1 MQLSSD
7 HLRMMLL
14 WELGLRKLA
23 KMLILGLPLLL
34 WVINHPLFLIQ
45 ESQLFSQPWWIYSR
59 LTSYLA
65 NRVKFQTLHDSWHR
79 MPATRISCQGRVI
92 CWTFRTKMP
101 TFSEFPVFLFRALTL
116 YTLSNS
122 VLRKIGGASF
132 GVQWLRITCQCRGH
146 QFDPWSRKVP
156 HAIGRLSP
164 WATATEAQTPRA
176 HALQQE
182 KPRKGETHT
191 PQLEGGPHSLQ
202 TEKAKKTQHS
212 QKLKNKTLKKMYW
225 LIFGWV
231 GFPCFSAAFSSCGEW
246 GLLFP
251 VLPGLLTAM
260 DSLVSEHRL

>member
-79 MPATRISCQGRVI
+79 MPATRMSCQGRVI

-132 GVQWLRITCQCRGH
+132 GVQWLRIACQCRGH
-146 QFDPWSRKVP
+146 QFDPWSRKIP
-156 HAIGRLSP
+156 HALGQLSP
-164 WATATEAQTPRA
+164 CAITPQVHMPRA
-176 HALQQE
+176 CSRQQE
-182 KPRKGETHT
+182 KP
-191 PQLEGGPHSLQ
+191 PQWEARAPQ
-202 TEKAKKTQHS
+202 WRVAPA
-212 QKLKNKTLKKMYW
+212 
-225 LIFGWV
+225 
-231 GFPCFSAAFSSCGEW
+231 PCI
-246 GLLFP
+246 
-251 VLPGLLTAM
+251 
-260 DSLVSEHRL
+260 

>member
-45 ESQLFSQPWWIYSR
+45 ESQLFSQPRWIYSR

-132 GVQWLRITCQCRGH
+132 GVQWLRIACQCTGH
-146 QFDPWSRKVP
+146 SF
-156 HAIGRLSP
+156 
-164 WATATEAQTPRA
+164 
-176 HALQQE
+176 
-182 KPRKGETHT
+182 
-191 PQLEGGPHSLQ
+191 SLQ
-202 TEKAKKTQHS
+202 SGKILHASGQCTTTTEPLLYSLQATTTVPNAWS
-212 QKLKNKTLKKMYW
+212 L
-225 LIFGWV
+225 
-231 GFPCFSAAFSSCGEW
+231 CSATSEAMATKSLHTYQRTARTCHTREPTSATD
-246 GLLFP
+246 P
-251 VLPGLLTAM
+251 VQ
-260 DSLVSEHRL
+260 